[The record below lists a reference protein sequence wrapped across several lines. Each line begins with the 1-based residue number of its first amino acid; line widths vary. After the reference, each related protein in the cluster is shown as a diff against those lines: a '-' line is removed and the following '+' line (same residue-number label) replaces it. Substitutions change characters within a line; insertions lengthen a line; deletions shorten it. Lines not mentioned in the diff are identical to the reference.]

1 MSTEYVACIADIVAS
16 RTLAPARRESLQQRL
31 HAAATA
37 LNRDRRWHAA
47 LTARFALTAGD
58 ELQGLLSDARGIWAL
73 SHTLRAEFPDVTWIF
88 ACGRGTLTTRLASTR
103 AAPELDGPCF
113 HAARAA
119 LDAAKRRRQVLAFG
133 GFPAELDGLAGYYSA
148 LYWSWTPRQ
157 RVTAA
162 LLRLYTPEQV
172 ARRLEIDRSAVSHL
186 SRRMGWPHV
195 VTGDTLFKTMLEAV

>member
-1 MSTEYVACIADIVAS
+1 MSTTYVACIADIVAS

-31 HAAATA
+31 HVAASA
-37 LNRDRRWHAA
+37 LNRDRRWHDSLA
-47 LTARFALTAGD
+47 ARFALTAGD
-58 ELQGLLSDARGIWAL
+58 ELQGLLTGARGIWAL
-73 SHTLRAEFPDVTWIF
+73 SHALRAEFPDVTWIF
-88 ACGRGTLTTRLASTR
+88 ACGRGTLTTRLTPAR

-119 LDAAKRRRQVLAFG
+119 LDAAKRRRRVFAFG
-133 GFPAELDGLAGYYSA
+133 GFPADLEGLAGYYSA

-172 ARRLEIDRSAVSHL
+172 AGRLEIDRSAVSHL
-186 SRRMGWPHV
+186 SRRMGWPHAV
-195 VTGDTLFKTMLEAV
+195 AGDSVFKTMLEAL